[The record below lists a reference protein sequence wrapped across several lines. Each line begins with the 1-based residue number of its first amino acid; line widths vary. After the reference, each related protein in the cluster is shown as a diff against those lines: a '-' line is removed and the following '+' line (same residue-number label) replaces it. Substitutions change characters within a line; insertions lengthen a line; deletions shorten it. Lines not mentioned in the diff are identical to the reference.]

1 MAHTSQTELH
11 ADRGAAQR
19 DTLARTGPLL
29 VCLIAVLVVYGLAVL
44 TGATTSTGVLI
55 VAIVLLFLVTYGVV
69 AGTVHMIKQPPEDGE
84 Q

>member
-11 ADRGAAQR
+11 APEGAAR
-19 DTLARTGPLL
+19 RETLARTGPLL
-29 VCLIAVLVVYGLAVL
+29 VCLIAVLIVYGLAVL

-69 AGTVHMIKQPPEDGE
+69 VGTVHMIKQPPEDGE
-84 Q
+84 E